1 MIFEIGMPHLNYNG
15 IDPVWLAKTLTENHW
30 SFLKPISSIN
40 EKNQR
45 LYASV
50 FALEIDF
57 GEGQNFFKEFDDA
70 EIRSKIYKF
79 NNQIYRSTHN
89 ITCTGNTA
97 YATVDTIFVKKDLT
111 SGTLIRDTPITNNE
125 EFEKTNVTFSS
136 EHKEIKKLYSSIN
149 NSNEYKELLFS
160 PEAYFNGVKILYFAN
175 YLNLIYLSEYHTY
188 RQILTPMKKLK
199 IFFFSNINTEDKV
212 YGLSSRKNN
221 MYETILK
228 SERGIMAHC
237 TITR

>member
-1 MIFEIGMPHLNYNG
+1 MNFEIGMPHLNYNG
-15 IDPVWLAKTLTENHW
+15 IDPVWLSKTITENHW
-30 SFLKPISSIN
+30 NFLKPISSIN

-79 NNQIYRSTHN
+79 NNQIYRSNHV

-97 YATVDTIFVKKDLT
+97 HAIVDTIFVKKDLT
-111 SGTLIRDTPITNNE
+111 SGSLVRDTPVDSNGEFARTN
-125 EFEKTNVTFSS
+125 TVFST
-136 EHKEIKKLYSSIN
+136 EHKEIKKLYSDIKN
-149 NSNEYKELLFS
+149 IDEYKELFFS

-175 YLNLIYLSEYHTY
+175 YINLVYLSEYLTFN
-188 RQILTPMKKLK
+188 QILDPIKKIK
-199 IFFFSNINTEDKV
+199 MFFFSNINPEDKV
-212 YGLSSRKNN
+212 YGVSSKNN
-221 MYETILK
+221 NTYETILR
-228 SERGIMAHC
+228 SEKGIMAYC
-237 TITR
+237 SITR

>member
-30 SFLKPISSIN
+30 TFLKPISSIN

-57 GEGQNFFKEFDDA
+57 GEGQNFFKEFDDC

-79 NNQIYRSTHN
+79 NNQIYRSKHV

-97 YATVDTIFVKKDLT
+97 HAIVDTIFVKKDLT
-111 SGTLIRDTPITNNE
+111 SGSLVRDTPVGSNE
-125 EFEKTNVTFSS
+125 EFKRIDTTFLT
-136 EHKEIKKLYSSIN
+136 EHKELKKLYSIIEN
-149 NSNEYKELLFS
+149 KEEYKELVFS

-175 YLNLIYLSEYHTY
+175 YINLVYLSEFLTFN
-188 RQILTPMKKLK
+188 QILDPIKKIK
-199 IFFFSNINTEDKV
+199 IFFFSNINSEDKV
-212 YGLSSRKNN
+212 YGLSTKRDNT
-221 MYETILK
+221 YETILR
-228 SERGIMAHC
+228 SEKGIMAYC
-237 TITR
+237 SITR